1 MLGSGLDS
9 ERPLFRSGEGLCR
22 ENCPSP
28 PPPPQNGKPRPRPGA
43 EMGGGAQELGSLQEE
58 GHQGARTPDGNHS
71 RLLSPERMLEQWSWD
86 GEAAL

>member
-1 MLGSGLDS
+1 MSGKLS
-9 ERPLFRSGEGLCR
+9 Q
-22 ENCPSP
+22 P
-28 PPPPQNGKPRPRPGA
+28 PPPPADWKAQTKAGGGDG
-43 EMGGGAQELGSLQEE
+43 GGGAQELGSLQEE